1 MFDLI
6 ELKEII
12 NKPWVFIKKY
22 KILFTKRADKSQF
35 IKQKK

>member
-1 MFDLI
+1 MFDLV

-22 KILFTKRADKSQF
+22 KILTFYKKSR
-35 IKQKK
+35 